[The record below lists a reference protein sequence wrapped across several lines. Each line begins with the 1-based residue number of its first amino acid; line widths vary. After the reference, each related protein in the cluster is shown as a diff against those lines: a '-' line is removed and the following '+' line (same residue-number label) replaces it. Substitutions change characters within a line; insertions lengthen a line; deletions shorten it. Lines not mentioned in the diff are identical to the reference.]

1 MDPVLAL
8 LLGLVQGVTEWLP
21 ISSSGWTTV
30 TANAIGVG
38 AKDALAFAF
47 FLHLGTLLAVVVR
60 LRGDVRDVLV
70 ALPKWRSDPLVR
82 YLLVTTLISLPL
94 GLAVMLTLEDLF
106 EQNELPGL
114 AVTVLVG
121 VLLVVTGVV
130 LWAAKDR
137 QGDRKVDA
145 TTMKD
150 WVLLG
155 LAQGITPLPG
165 ISRSGM
171 TVSALLIRKVDA
183 EESLRLSFLMA
194 IPVTIA
200 VVAYEVV
207 AGNVAAFGWPAI
219 VSGVVGSFALGYLTI
234 EALMTASRTVRW
246 DLFCIVFGVLAV
258 VAGLVLL
265 AF

>member
-1 MDPVLAL
+1 MLRQSECFGAVAY
-8 LLGLVQGVTEWLP
+8 GVVRMRREQARQIVYQL
-21 ISSSGWTTV
+21 
-30 TANAIGVG
+30 
-38 AKDALAFAF
+38 
-47 FLHLGTLLAVVVR
+47 VR
-60 LRGDVRDVLV
+60 LRVSR
-70 ALPKWRSDPLVR
+70 R
-82 YLLVTTLISLPL
+82 
-94 GLAVMLTLEDLF
+94 
-106 EQNELPGL
+106 
-114 AVTVLVG
+114 AVT
-121 VLLVVTGVV
+121 
-130 LWAAKDR
+130 KNR

-145 TTMKD
+145 TTMRD

-183 EESLRLSFLMA
+183 EEALRLSFLMA

-207 AGNVAAFGWPAI
+207 SGNVAAFGWPAI
-219 VSGVVGSFALGYLTI
+219 VSGVAGSFALGYLTI
-234 EALMTASRTVRW
+234 EALMTTSRTVRW

-258 VAGLVLL
+258 VAGFALL